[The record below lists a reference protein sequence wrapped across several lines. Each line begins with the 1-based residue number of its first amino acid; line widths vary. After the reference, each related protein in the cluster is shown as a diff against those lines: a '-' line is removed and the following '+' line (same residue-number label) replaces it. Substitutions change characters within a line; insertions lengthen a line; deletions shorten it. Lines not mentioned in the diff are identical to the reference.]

1 MAVHPRVR
9 SEHDTLQ
16 SPVGSP
22 LHEWAWVAMD
32 YQTILTFP
40 EHRRI
45 LCARLSSDSGSCD
58 TSRCRG
64 PRARGNRAHILG
76 RNYLDRHVSGRA
88 RHLGNHSQ
96 PIGPGRGLPCDRRY
110 HAGSVHSCGI
120 EYPPTADQQDRSS
133 ATPFR
138 IIKTYWVVVAGGAC
152 QGDWHHE
159 VILAKLQ
166 PTIARSPRGV
176 KHRLISNL

>member
-45 LCARLSSDSGSCD
+45 LCARLSSGSGSCD

-64 PRARGNRAHILG
+64 RKARLRRATGANADEL
-76 RNYLDRHVSGRA
+76 LPEALSK
-88 RHLGNHSQ
+88 SQ
-96 PIGPGRGLPCDRRY
+96 SLAQRIGD
-110 HAGSVHSCGI
+110 GS
-120 EYPPTADQQDRSS
+120 
-133 ATPFR
+133 
-138 IIKTYWVVVAGGAC
+138 
-152 QGDWHHE
+152 
-159 VILAKLQ
+159 
-166 PTIARSPRGV
+166 
-176 KHRLISNL
+176 